1 MEKTLF
7 SRGELAERWGC
18 SSRYVEELERNG
30 ILKRVNLSKVLYPI
44 GQIRDI
50 EESEK
55 PSPTLEM
62 VRELKSNN
70 KKLLSENICLKKSLA
85 ELSKIIYGGSYE
97 KKWKV

>member
-7 SRGELAERWGC
+7 SKKELAERWGC
-18 SSRYVEELERNG
+18 SSGYVEELEKNG
-30 ILKRVNLSKVLYPI
+30 ILKRVNLSKVLFPI

-85 ELSKIIYGGSYE
+85 ELSKIVYGGDYGE
-97 KKWKV
+97 

>member
-62 VRELKSNN
+62 VRELKSDN

-85 ELSKIIYGGSYE
+85 ELSKIVYGGSYGE
-97 KKWKV
+97 

>member
-18 SSRYVEELERNG
+18 SSRYVEELEKSG

-70 KKLLSENICLKKSLA
+70 KKLLSENIYLKKSLA
-85 ELSKIIYGGSYE
+85 ELSKIVYGGSYGE
-97 KKWKV
+97 

>member
-62 VRELKSNN
+62 VRELKSDN

-85 ELSKIIYGGSYE
+85 ELSKIVYGGNYE
-97 KKWKV
+97 EQ

>member
-7 SRGELAERWGC
+7 NKKELAERWGC
-18 SSRYVEELERNG
+18 SSRYVEELEKSG

-62 VRELKSNN
+62 VRELKNNN

-85 ELSKIIYGGSYE
+85 ELSKIVYGGSYGE
-97 KKWKV
+97 

>member
-18 SSRYVEELERNG
+18 SPRYVEELEKNG

-50 EESEK
+50 EESKK

-85 ELSKIIYGGSYE
+85 ELSKIVYGGSYE
-97 KKWKV
+97 KK

>member
-18 SSRYVEELERNG
+18 SSRYVEELEKSG

-85 ELSKIIYGGSYE
+85 ELSKIVYGGSYGE
-97 KKWKV
+97 

>member
-62 VRELKSNN
+62 VRELKSDN

-85 ELSKIIYGGSYE
+85 ELSKIVYGGNYE
-97 KKWKV
+97 E